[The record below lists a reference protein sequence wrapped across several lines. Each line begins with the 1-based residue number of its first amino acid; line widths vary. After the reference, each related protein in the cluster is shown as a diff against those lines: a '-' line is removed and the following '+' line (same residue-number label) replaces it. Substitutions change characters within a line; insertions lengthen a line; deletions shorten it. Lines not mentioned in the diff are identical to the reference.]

1 MAAVTF
7 RSNLTPPWL
16 TTPFESRHWE
26 AAEEQPDG
34 IQIAS
39 NPGYTWEPAWKPQW
53 IVKNVMEEISST
65 STFVLEVTDDGRPNR
80 VHAEIK
86 HLVRIYN
93 AMDLR
98 KFPYDEQAFT
108 IDIEI
113 EGQDTGA
120 VRFVDFGNDV
130 LVADALYNR
139 CVFQDMM
146 LISDEGRRFEW
157 EFYETDRAVSRRKM
171 ALSGL
176 HIALIF
182 KRNASYYNWNVSSIM
197 FLISSCVLTGWA
209 IEVHSTSD
217 RLGVDF
223 TLLLTAVAFK
233 LVIASLLPPIDY
245 LTILDKYVMLCLFFI
260 SVATVAHA
268 LVPAI
273 FAEEA
278 AVDADVVVFYAMAG
292 FWLFVNLLYLLMCC
306 GMCFTPNPTGSQPK
320 MVETK
325 KSMNAWK

>member
-1 MAAVTF
+1 
-7 RSNLTPPWL
+7 
-16 TTPFESRHWE
+16 
-26 AAEEQPDG
+26 
-34 IQIAS
+34 
-39 NPGYTWEPAWKPQW
+39 
-53 IVKNVMEEISST
+53 MEEISST
-65 STFVLEVTDDGRPNR
+65 SNFVLEVTDDGKPNR

-108 IDIEI
+108 IEIEI
-113 EGQDTGA
+113 EGQDTDA
-120 VRFVDFGNDV
+120 VRFAEFGDDV
-130 LVADALYNR
+130 LVADALYKR

-146 LISDEGRRFEW
+146 LISDEDRRLEW
-157 EFYETDRAVSRRKM
+157 KFYETDRASSRRKM

-176 HIALIF
+176 HIDLTF

-197 FLISSCVLTGWA
+197 FLISSFALTGWA
-209 IEVHSTSD
+209 IEVDSPSD

-233 LVIASLLPPIDY
+233 LVIASMLPPVAY
-245 LTILDKYVMLCLFFI
+245 LTVLDKYVMLCLFFI

-278 AVDADVVVFYAMAG
+278 AVDADVIVFYAMAG
-292 FWLFVNLLYLLMCC
+292 FWLSVNLLYLLMCC
-306 GMCFTPNPTGSQPK
+306 GMCFTPKPNGSQP
-320 MVETK
+320 ETIEIK
-325 KSMNAWK
+325 NPL